1 MGSVIQIKHGQNAP
15 GAGTLAPY
23 ELGYIEDSSEIVI
36 GTARIVDAEGNV
48 LSDGKPAGIKVE
60 HAKNTEKLGGI
71 SSGDYALKANI
82 PDVNDT
88 FLTTGGNPSND
99 SQKSKSFPGNW
110 VNDLH
115 LTYGYI
121 IPEKSFTQAQ
131 INIVDENGSTKQ
143 ITGWKV
149 PKSGFILL
157 SASLYIGNNGGKKAG
172 IYIYIRKK
180 GSDNT
185 QPVNEEAIS
194 SYYGG
199 FSDGVVNSGVA
210 LKYVNEGDIIY
221 LRARAENGTS
231 ATYTM
236 NHSTSGLVAVYVKN

>member
-1 MGSVIQIKHGQNAP
+1 MSNVIQIKHGQNAP
-15 GAGTLAPY
+15 DAGTLAPY

-60 HAKNTEKLGGI
+60 YARNAEKLGGV
-71 SSGDYALKANI
+71 SSGDYALKTDI
-82 PDVNDT
+82 PDINDT
-88 FLTTGGNPSND
+88 FLATGGNPEDSN
-99 SQKSKSFPGNW
+99 QNYKNFPGNW
-110 VNDLH
+110 VNKLH
-115 LTYGYI
+115 LTHGYI
-121 IPEKSFTQAQ
+121 RPNSSFTQAQ
-131 INIVDENGSTKQ
+131 INIVDENSNTIQ

-172 IYIYIRKK
+172 IYIYIRRK
-180 GSDNT
+180 GSDNI

-199 FSDGVVNSGVA
+199 FSDGVVNSGVT

-236 NHSTSGLVAVYVKN
+236 NHSTSGLMAVYVKN